1 MYEKLF
7 SRGKIGN
14 LELKSRIVMPPMGTG
29 MAYAN
34 GEASPEIIRYYE
46 ERAKAGCALI
56 CTEITCVDEET
67 GLGGF
72 YQLHA
77 TSPKHVQSLKK
88 LADTIH
94 RYDSKIFLQLHHPGR
109 EIAGAMEPAGEC
121 VAPSAIP
128 CPVVGDMPRAMTTA
142 ECEAMEQKFVRGAV
156 LAKTAGMDGV
166 ELHAAHGYLLNQFM
180 SPLTNKRTDKYGG
193 DFFNR
198 MRMIAD
204 IIIGIRYACGPDF
217 PVSVRISAD
226 EYIPGGIDI
235 AEGVRIARYLESL
248 GIVSI
253 NVSCGTYATGDTIV
267 EPYYR
272 DECWKQNLAA
282 SIKAA
287 VKIPVIA
294 VNTVKNPATA
304 EKLLED
310 GVCDFVA
317 LGRAQLADPEW
328 AKKAK
333 EGKEHLIRKCMGC
346 MFCFKAAAAGMPIIC
361 NANPNLGLETVYNED
376 TLKVNGDG
384 RAVAV
389 IGGGPGGMQA
399 ALVLAKRGFKPVIFE
414 KSGRLGGSMNYACK
428 PPHKELVAELIKTM
442 EAELAE
448 QNVEIRLNT
457 EATVEAVKAL
467 NPCGVFLA
475 TGGDQ
480 IKLPVP
486 GADGDNVYMAQDVV
500 DGKYTFSGKK
510 VVVVGGGVTGLETA
524 EMLSKDNDVTLVEMT
539 ASVGDALYRSVKN
552 YLVKTLTDNGAK
564 IMTLQGLSEIQPGK
578 VVLLHSATAFK
589 TELEADAVVFAVG
602 VKPNKAFIDEFYANF
617 DRVTTVGDASKPG
630 LIGDALREANSK
642 AYVF

>member
-14 LELKSRIVMPPMGTG
+14 LELKSRIVMPPMGTS
-29 MAYAN
+29 MSCAN

-56 CTEITCVDEET
+56 CTEITCIDEET
-67 GLGGF
+67 GAGGF

-77 TSPKHVQSLKK
+77 TSMKHAQSLQK
-88 LADTIH
+88 LAQAVHRHDT
-94 RYDSKIFLQLHHPGR
+94 KIFLQLHHPGR
-109 EIAGAMEPAGEC
+109 EISGAMEPAGEC

-128 CPVVGDMPRAMTTA
+128 CPVIGEVPRAMTTA
-142 ECEAMEQKFVRGAV
+142 ECEAMEQKFIKGAV
-156 LAKTAGMDGV
+156 IAKAAGMDGV

-226 EYIPGGIDI
+226 EYQEGGIDLK
-235 AEGVRIARYLESL
+235 EGVRIARYLESL

-253 NVSCGTYATGDTIV
+253 NVSCGTYATGNTIV
-267 EPYYR
+267 EPYFR
-272 DECWKQNLAA
+272 DEGWKKNLATA
-282 SIKAA
+282 VKAA

-294 VNTVKNPATA
+294 VNTIKNPATA
-304 EKLLED
+304 EKFLEE

-346 MFCFKAAAAGMPIIC
+346 MFCFKAAASGMPIIC
-361 NANPNLGLETVYNED
+361 NANPNLGLETIYNED
-376 TLKVNGDG
+376 TLKKNGDG
-384 RAVAV
+384 RVVAI

-399 ALVLAKRGFKPVIFE
+399 ALILAKRGFKPIILE
-414 KSGRLGGSMNYACK
+414 KSDRLGGSMNYACK
-428 PPHKELVAELIKTM
+428 PPHKELVGELIKTM
-442 EAELAE
+442 VNELAE
-448 QNVEIRLNT
+448 ENVEVRFNT
-457 EATVEAVKAL
+457 EATVESVKAMD
-467 NPCGVFLA
+467 PYGVILA
-475 TGGDQ
+475 TGGSP
-480 IKLPVP
+480 IRIPVP
-486 GADGDNVYMAQDVV
+486 GADGDNVYIAQDVV

-510 VVVVGGGVTGLETA
+510 IIVIGAGVTGLETA
-524 EMLSKDNDVTLVEMT
+524 EMLSADNDVTVVEQT
-539 ASVGDALYRSVKN
+539 ANFGEPLYPSVKA
-552 YLVKTLTDNGAK
+552 YLRKVLTENGAK
-564 IMTLQGLSEIQPGK
+564 IMNLQGLTEIQPGK
-578 VVLLHSATAFK
+578 VILRHSVTAFK
-589 TELEADAVVFAVG
+589 TELEADVVVFAAG
-602 VKPNKAFIDEFYANF
+602 VRPNKAMADEFYAAF
-617 DRVTTVGDASKPG
+617 DKVTTVGDASKPG

>member
-414 KSGRLGGSMNYACK
+414 KSDRLGGSMNYACK

-617 DRVTTVGDASKPG
+617 DRVTTVGDASRPG

>member
-414 KSGRLGGSMNYACK
+414 KSDRLGGSMNYACK